1 MAEKVAL
8 RHHWSSK
15 LYEGTTKQDT
25 VGIRV
30 SEQHKIQQT
39 TYQIQKK
46 CYGNMLDWCQWN
58 WCDKLSTSKML
69 DSCCKLSQNCKL
81 E

>member
-46 CYGNMLDWCQWN
+46 CYGNMLD
-58 WCDKLSTSKML
+58 
-69 DSCCKLSQNCKL
+69 
-81 E
+81 